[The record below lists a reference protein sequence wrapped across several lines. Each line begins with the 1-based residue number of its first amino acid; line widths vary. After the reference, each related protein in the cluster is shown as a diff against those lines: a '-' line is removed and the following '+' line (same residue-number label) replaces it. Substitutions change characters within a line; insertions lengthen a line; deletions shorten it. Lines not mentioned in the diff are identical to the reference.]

1 MVLKAQGLKFN
12 AEKQAINF
20 PLQATS
26 KQMLGLWIRDD
37 LESLQELCK
46 NKYIKIKKGVKIVGK
61 LNSLPLSGKN
71 KHFS

>member
-37 LESLQELCK
+37 LESLHELCK
-46 NKYIKIKKGVKIVGK
+46 NK
-61 LNSLPLSGKN
+61 
-71 KHFS
+71 